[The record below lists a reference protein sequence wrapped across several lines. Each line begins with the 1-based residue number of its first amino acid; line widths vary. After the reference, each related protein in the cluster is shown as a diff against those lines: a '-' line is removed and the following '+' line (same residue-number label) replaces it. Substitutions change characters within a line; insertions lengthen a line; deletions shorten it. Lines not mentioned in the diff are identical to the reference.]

1 MQPWLFSRHVAAR
14 LMPFKDVRP
23 ARGRRRRGGGTHRP
37 CPGCP
42 HALPSRRQLL
52 YKESVSFC
60 RGVLQ
65 IYLPDLVD

>member
-14 LMPFKDVRP
+14 LLPFKDVRP
-23 ARGRRRRGGGTHRP
+23 TRAGDGGGTHRP
-37 CPGCP
+37 CPGFP
-42 HALPSRRQLL
+42 YALLSRRQHL

-60 RGVLQ
+60 REEIK